1 MTKVAPSLPPAP
13 VGQQGPPTHAAA
25 RQVGALRDARGSLPL
40 TTGTGSRGDNDKHKK
55 KEDARCWY
63 EGYRAG
69 RLGQPMRSPY
79 VPGSLESWSRTGG
92 WIEGNDR
99 REKDARRA

>member
-1 MTKVAPSLPPAP
+1 MKVVPSLPPAP
-13 VGQQGPPTHAAA
+13 VGQQAPPTCAAA
-25 RQVGALRDARGSLPL
+25 RHEGALRVARGSLPL
-40 TTGTGSRGDNDKHKK
+40 TTGTGCRGDNNKHKK
-55 KEDARCWY
+55 KENARCWY

-79 VPGSLESWSRTGG
+79 TVGTIESWSWVGG
-92 WIEGNDR
+92 WIEGNHR